1 MGLSIWLHS
10 LPMQSSLI
18 LGAVWGGGRLREVH
32 STVIYKV
39 TLDLGPSLRFESL
52 FHPHSCKYHTVPWN
66 WVSVHKLCRI
76 LFSHKAWFTERNNEP
91 ASSKRQ
97 WWRCKWGKSKTRG
110 ESSLKMNLVE
120 KTSLVP
126 TPFFLVL
133 CTIFIEIINY
143 QSFFF
148 FKFKKW

>member
-1 MGLSIWLHS
+1 
-10 LPMQSSLI
+10 
-18 LGAVWGGGRLREVH
+18 
-32 STVIYKV
+32 
-39 TLDLGPSLRFESL
+39 
-52 FHPHSCKYHTVPWN
+52 
-66 WVSVHKLCRI
+66 
-76 LFSHKAWFTERNNEP
+76 
-91 ASSKRQ
+91 
-97 WWRCKWGKSKTRG
+97 
-110 ESSLKMNLVE
+110 MNLVE